1 MLYTVTW
8 LTVTEKIISGRSS
21 PLIPTENHLC
31 VSSLWIILVLKVCM
45 LSRVDWSE
53 LLHKEQVTAK
63 ATYMTLLLEKQ
74 YFRGQSQQMA
84 CSFEVFL
91 LKGENN
97 EMIRSAFIRDV
108 NYVSLKRWQPTEK
121 WTRDKD
127 DQAYSVP
134 PWGIY
139 QWIGDNLGLH
149 IQLT

>member
-8 LTVTEKIISGRSS
+8 LTVTEEIISGRSS
-21 PLIPTENHLC
+21 PLIPTDNHLC
-31 VSSLWIILVLKVCM
+31 VSALWIILVLKVCM

-97 EMIRSAFIRDV
+97 EMIRNAFMRCKLRIIEKVTTYGEVDMEQGWSGFLCA
-108 NYVSLKRWQPTEK
+108 SLRYLPMNW
-121 WTRDKD
+121 R
-127 DQAYSVP
+127 
-134 PWGIY
+134 
-139 QWIGDNLGLH
+139 
-149 IQLT
+149 